1 MAMTY
6 KELFTKL
13 ERRNTET
20 GYDIII
26 VDEHKDFY
34 DRVNFKQFN
43 YVLSSDDLKDATLY
57 GESFLNEVDENVG
70 IEIANQLVLS
80 LEDSQKEMEIDLDE
94 EVIMGGRFV
103 WIPNTEFY
111 MIFLEEINIHVI

>member
-1 MAMTY
+1 MTY